1 MSALSHCPSWLWS
14 RSSSALTWP
23 SERSSPFVIFT
34 LVVFELLIFL
44 SLHYNWSD
52 LLKIQIPYICVCLV
66 IQSCPTLCNPM
77 NYSLLGSSVL
87 EISQAR
93 ILEWVAISS
102 FRRSS
107 WPRDRTWTFCI
118 MTVKYISV
126 YTSGLSCFLS
136 SLKGYVQAGRISQ
149 FVYCKIVLSGCSKAR
164 NAETAPFL
172 FWSMGGTRCLFEAEF

>member
-1 MSALSHCPSWLWS
+1 MGCLCLFLPQYFLSDASGSSKAVSFISRSVVPALSHSPSLLWS

-102 FRRSS
+102 SRRSS
-107 WPRDRTWTFCI
+107 WPRDWTCVSCI
-118 MTVKYISV
+118 
-126 YTSGLSCFLS
+126 
-136 SLKGYVQAGRISQ
+136 GRWIL
-149 FVYCKIVLSGCSKAR
+149 CHWA
-164 NAETAPFL
+164 T
-172 FWSMGGTRCLFEAEF
+172 